1 MAGQIE
7 CRMGKRTLGLFP
19 LPMRVVGDVVLR
31 LLHCGFS
38 DFFHGF
44 ATAIQLRFTFFAVAT
59 FRDVDFKFTFCAAIH
74 IAIFGSFHDSFSF
87 ANVKIRRTSPLQGFP
102 ANHVC
107 ANAVPKY
114 WDSDCFESQME
125 FCRDR

>member
-1 MAGQIE
+1 
-7 CRMGKRTLGLFP
+7 MGKRTLGLFS

-74 IAIFGSFHDSFSF
+74 IAIFGSFHDSFSIANGSGTVIASKVKWNF
-87 ANVKIRRTSPLQGFP
+87 AAIG
-102 ANHVC
+102 
-107 ANAVPKY
+107 
-114 WDSDCFESQME
+114 E
-125 FCRDR
+125 FCNID